1 MRLTV
6 NQEMCRFESCPESQG
21 WPAKVTVTG
30 EPYKLRSSR
39 SERRLGS
46 TPSAGTMPGSWASG
60 PGRSYKP
67 KQTGAIPVPGT
78 KLCAGTTERTWTR
91 LLSETQPWREWPG
104 APEVFMS
111 LNRLVL
117 CINASYEPVNI
128 ITARRAII
136 MVCKG
141 VALVEEVSQYLVRAS
156 RISIPVPNVIRLVR
170 YRRVP
175 RQSRS
180 VSRKGILLRDGFT
193 CQYCRSKLPAGDLT
207 LDHVVPRSR
216 GGMSTWENLV
226 ACCFGCNNRKSNR
239 TPLEAGMPLIKQPL
253 QISIHAKHKLLRG
266 DERAWDRYLFA

>member
-1 MRLTV
+1 
-6 NQEMCRFESCPESQG
+6 
-21 WPAKVTVTG
+21 
-30 EPYKLRSSR
+30 
-39 SERRLGS
+39 
-46 TPSAGTMPGSWASG
+46 
-60 PGRSYKP
+60 
-67 KQTGAIPVPGT
+67 
-78 KLCAGTTERTWTR
+78 
-91 LLSETQPWREWPG
+91 
-104 APEVFMS
+104 MS

-141 VALVEEVSQYLVRAS
+141 VALVEEVSQYLVRTS

-175 RQSRS
+175 RQNRS

-216 GGMSTWENLV
+216 GGLSTWENLV
-226 ACCFGCNNRKSNR
+226 ACCFECNNRKSNR
-239 TPLEAGMPLIKQPL
+239 TPLEAGMTLVKQPR